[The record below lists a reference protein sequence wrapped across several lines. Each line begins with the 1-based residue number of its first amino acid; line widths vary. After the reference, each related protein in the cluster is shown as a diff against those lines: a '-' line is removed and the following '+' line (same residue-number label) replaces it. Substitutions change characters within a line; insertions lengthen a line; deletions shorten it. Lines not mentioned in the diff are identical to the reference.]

1 MKWMILLLPLFL
13 AACYSFNDPDEVAY
27 KEVVVPAPNPR
38 VNLWGDQPKLDVTCP
53 VIHYY

>member
-27 KEVVVPAPNPR
+27 KEVIIPAPNPR

-53 VIHYY
+53 VIRYY